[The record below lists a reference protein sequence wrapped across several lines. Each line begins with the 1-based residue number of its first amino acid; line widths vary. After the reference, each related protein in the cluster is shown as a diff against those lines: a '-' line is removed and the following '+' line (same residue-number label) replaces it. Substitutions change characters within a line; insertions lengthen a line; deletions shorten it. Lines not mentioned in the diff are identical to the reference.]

1 MRVVMGASV
10 SILLLAG
17 LAGCVAQ
24 QPTPGPTDAQSS
36 APAPS
41 GSPSPSSSPTPQP
54 TGAAAEQ
61 ERFDAAMAD
70 VLATNADPDGRTVI
84 DTLVAAGFD
93 KAAMELTP
101 DTTAIGLD
109 ADSIQ
114 FSVRIGEECIVGQS
128 GNVGYHSAVL
138 PVLSTNTCLAGKT
151 RAINW

>member
-1 MRVVMGASV
+1 MRLVMGAFV
-10 SILLLAG
+10 SILVLAG
-17 LAGCVAQ
+17 LTGCVAQ
-24 QPTPGPTDAQSS
+24 PQPPAPSGAQSP

-41 GSPSPSSSPTPQP
+41 GSPSPSSSPTPRT

-61 ERFDAAMAD
+61 ERFDAAMAE
-70 VLATNADPDGRTVI
+70 VLTRNADPDGRTVI
-84 DTLVAAGFD
+84 DALAAAGFD
-93 KAAMELTP
+93 KATMELTP

-114 FSVRIGEECIVGQS
+114 FSVRLGEDCIVGQS